1 MPNPTDP
8 HARRVAVLSAVIA
21 LAALGVAALVSQRLD
36 ATREALQTAKASCSG
51 LVRASLEEGPPTT
64 GADESAGPD
73 DDERDDVKSE
83 STNGRRNADSG
94 QVGDEEHLLSGTTGP
109 QPSR

>member
-21 LAALGVAALVSQRLD
+21 LAALSVAALVTQRLD

-51 LVRASLEEGPPTT
+51 LVRASLEEGAP
-64 GADESAGPD
+64 GSPD
-73 DDERDDVKSE
+73 DDERDDVRSD
-83 STNGRRNADSG
+83 STNGGRNADSG
-94 QVGDEEHLLSGTTGP
+94 QVGDEEHVLEGTTGP
-109 QPSR
+109 